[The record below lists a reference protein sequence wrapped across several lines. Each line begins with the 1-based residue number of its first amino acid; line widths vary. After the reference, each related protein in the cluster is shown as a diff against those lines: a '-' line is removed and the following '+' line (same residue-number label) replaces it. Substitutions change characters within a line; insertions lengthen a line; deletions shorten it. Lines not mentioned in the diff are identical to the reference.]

1 MSVNFINRIIDKI
14 KINLFKEDFIVTR
27 KIANQIFKFFISHEI
42 ELWRSNTILTKEPET
57 IEWINNFKKKEIF
70 YDVGANVGIY
80 SLFAS
85 KKEIKT
91 LAFEPAF
98 HNFRKL
104 KKNIKLNKVNNCKPY
119 SIALSNK
126 NYIKKFYFNS
136 IQSGTSEKISE
147 DNILKKKF
155 IQKIKFSK
163 LDTLIFQ
170 KGFVKPNHIKIDVDG
185 NELNILKGAKK
196 ILKKKYLKSILIE
209 ISFNKRL
216 SESPIPKILKR
227 NGFKLIKKG
236 KKFAGIESYTQ
247 NIIFMR

>member
-1 MSVNFINRIIDKI
+1 MHVNFLNRIIDKI
-14 KINLFKEDFIVTR
+14 KLNLFNKDFIVSR
-27 KIANQIFKFFISHEI
+27 KFANQNFKFFISHEI

-57 IEWINNFKKKEIF
+57 IEWINKFKKNEIL
-70 YDVGANVGIY
+70 YDIGANVGIY

-85 KKEIKT
+85 KKKIKT
-91 LAFEPAF
+91 FAFEPAF
-98 HNFRKL
+98 HNFKKL
-104 KKNIKLNKVNNCKPY
+104 KKNIKLNKLNNCKAY

-136 IQSGTSEKISE
+136 NQSGTSEKVSE
-147 DNILKKKF
+147 DNILKKRF
-155 IQKIKFSK
+155 VQKIKFSK

-170 KGFVKPNHIKIDVDG
+170 KKFIKPNHIKIDVDG

-209 ISFNKRL
+209 ISFNRKL

-227 NGFKLIKKG
+227 NGFKLFKKG
-236 KKFAGIESYTQ
+236 KKFSGIGSYTQ